1 MSSRVIKPVSTKTN
15 KNQKESIN
23 KIATMVDLLNLN
35 GIMIKHKSQEVYLKK
50 NYQKEKSNSRYILN
64 EKNKQ
69 TSQQDFSQKNQKTK
83 NTLSPKFMSPYNQ
96 KTKVVPNKKIIH
108 NKKASLEKIMSDNDS
123 CQEIESDEDDQ
134 KFNEFSSSDSEVI
147 DERDFEIGYV
157 NEEYYNKLHL
167 TKFPTLSSN
176 PFIENNKNKNEENNN
191 SKNNDENTKINLT
204 NNSNNNDNK
213 NINININKNNNTN
226 NNNNI
231 NVNNVNNDKTKEN
244 NDNKN
249 NNNKNDNNNN
259 INNNDIYRN
268 LLLNAKK
275 GDRELFI
282 SFLDKVLSL
291 PNKSG
296 NINYIDENGYSAI
309 HYACLEGN
317 LKIAEILIK
326 TNCDCNIR
334 TFEKKTPLHFA
345 AIQGYFD
352 ISKLLIENGA
362 ILNTND
368 NEKNTPLHYCSM
380 KGHLELLKYFLGK
393 FPQADTENIYG
404 KTPLDVAKTE
414 EIKNI
419 LNEYLNKK
427 ENAYHKIKIHNTTDS
442 TMKNLIQKIS
452 QKNNSRAQKV
462 FVQTTQN
469 NININIQANI
479 HNNNTISNTSTN
491 INSNDSIKK
500 TSNKTQLKKTT
511 NINNNTSLS
520 THSTN
525 KLLRQIAINSN
536 GMRLSNP
543 QNISKKNSIS
553 NFSLHTQFSN
563 RKESKSKGNTIDK
576 SNVSSKL
583 NNNTNKLNKLSNNNS
598 KTTTPIN
605 NLHKTKTLQKFTL
618 SNPLTKSQ
626 KITKPITSKKLGIT
640 TQEEKPSLTNNS
652 INITS
657 TSLDVSLSRLNKTEG
672 NIKNSKIQINTENN
686 NFHHQISL
694 NSIEEERITPS
705 SFVCVGMLG
714 RGSFGEVYLVQKINS
729 GILYAMKVLS
739 KDRIM
744 GQNLLKYAMAE
755 RNVLSLSNHPF
766 IVKLN
771 FAFQTSSKLFLI
783 LDYCQGGDLSKHL
796 YYEKRFKEQRAKF
809 YLCEVL
815 LALEDLHKRD
825 IIFRDLKPDNVV
837 LDEKGHIKLTD
848 FGLSKE
854 GVFDSQ
860 SAKSF
865 CGSIAYLAPEM
876 LKKQGHGKAVD
887 WYLLGVLFYEML
899 VGIPPFFTE
908 HKEEIFHN
916 IEYGQLNI
924 PKFISKDASD
934 LLNALLQ
941 RDPNKRLG
949 SGIRDA
955 LEIREN
961 KYFKDV
967 VWSDVYE
974 KKIKPPKMKNY
985 KKVVKMYNRPRL
997 FANDDNDCIDV
1008 SNAGKTNMLSG
1019 WSFINNDEL

>member
-1 MSSRVIKPVSTKTN
+1 MSSRVIKPVSTKTI

-35 GIMIKHKSQEVYLKK
+35 GIMIKHRSQEIYLNK
-50 NYQKEKSNSRYILN
+50 NSQNDKSNNSYLLTEN
-64 EKNKQ
+64 NKQ
-69 TSQQDFSQKNQKTK
+69 TSQQEFSQKNQKNK
-83 NTLSPKFMSPYNQ
+83 NALSPRFMSPYNQ
-96 KTKVVPNKKIIH
+96 KAKIISNEKKKTIH

-123 CQEIESDEDDQ
+123 CQEIESDEDDN
-134 KFNEFSSSDSEVI
+134 KLNEFKSESSSDSEII

-157 NEEYYNKLHL
+157 NEDYYNKIKQ

-176 PFIENNKNKNEENNN
+176 PFMENDNNKKE
-191 SKNNDENTKINLT
+191 D
-204 NNSNNNDNK
+204 D
-213 NINININKNNNTN
+213 N

-231 NVNNVNNDKTKEN
+231 NENNKTINTNNSVSYINVNC
-244 NDNKN
+244 NKN
-249 NNNKNDNNNN
+249 NNNINKDNINN
-259 INNNDIYRN
+259 INNHNIDIYRN

-291 PNKSG
+291 PNKGG
-296 NINYIDENGYSAI
+296 NINYIDENGNAAI
-309 HYACLEGN
+309 HYACAEGN

-334 TFEKKTPLHFA
+334 TNEKKTPLHFA
-345 AIQGYFD
+345 AIHGYFD

-362 ILNTND
+362 ILNSYD

-380 KGHLELLKYFLGK
+380 NGHLELLKYFLGK
-393 FPQADTENIYG
+393 FPHADIENIYG
-404 KTPLDVAKTE
+404 KTPLDVAKTD
-414 EIKNI
+414 EIKQL
-419 LNEYLNKK
+419 LNEYVNKK
-427 ENAYHKIKIHNTTDS
+427 ENAYHKIKIHNTTDT

-452 QKNNSRAQKV
+452 HKNNSRTQKV

-469 NININIQANI
+469 NININIQTNI
-479 HNNNTISNTSTN
+479 NNNNNTISNTSSNLNT
-491 INSNDSIKK
+491 NDSIRK
-500 TSNKTQLKKTT
+500 SANKTQLKKTT
-511 NINNNTSLS
+511 TINNNNSLS

-525 KLLRQIAINSN
+525 KLLRQITINSN

-553 NFSLHTQFSN
+553 NFTLHTQFSN
-563 RKESKSKGNTIDK
+563 RKVQQTKGNTIDK
-576 SNVSSKL
+576 SNVSSKTNSNNTINL
-583 NNNTNKLNKLSNNNS
+583 NNTNNS
-598 KTTTPIN
+598 KITTPIN

-618 SNPLTKSQ
+618 ANPLTKSQ
-626 KITKPITSKKLGIT
+626 KITKPITSKKLAIT

-652 INITS
+652 INMTS
-657 TSLDVSLSRLNKTEG
+657 TSLDASLSRLNKTEG
-672 NIKNSKIQINTENN
+672 NIKRSKITENN
-686 NFHHQISL
+686 NIHHQISL

-705 SFVCVGMLG
+705 SFVCLAMLG

-729 GILYAMKVLS
+729 GIFYAMKVLS

-783 LDYCQGGDLSKHL
+783 LDYCPGGDLSKHL

-809 YLCEVL
+809 YICEVL

-837 LDEKGHIKLTD
+837 LDSDGHCKLTD

-916 IEYGQLNI
+916 IEYGQLQI
-924 PKFISKDASD
+924 PKFVSKDVSE
-934 LLNALLQ
+934 LLKALLQ

-955 LEIREN
+955 MEIREH

-967 VWSDVYE
+967 NWNDVYL
-974 KKIKPPKMKNY
+974 KKIKPPVMKNY

-997 FANDDNDCIDV
+997 FATDDNDCDV
-1008 SNAGKTNMLSG
+1008 SDVGKTNMLSG

>member
-1 MSSRVIKPVSTKTN
+1 MSSRVIKPVSTKTI

-35 GIMIKHKSQEVYLKK
+35 GIMIKHRSQEIYLNK
-50 NYQKEKSNSRYILN
+50 NSQNDKSNNSYLLTEN
-64 EKNKQ
+64 NKQ
-69 TSQQDFSQKNQKTK
+69 TSQQEFSQKNQKNK
-83 NTLSPKFMSPYNQ
+83 NALSPRFMSPYNQ
-96 KTKVVPNKKIIH
+96 KAKIISKEKKKIIH

-123 CQEIESDEDDQ
+123 CQEIESDEEEN
-134 KFNEFSSSDSEVI
+134 KFNDNNSSESEVI
-147 DERDFEIGYV
+147 DERDFEIGYI
-157 NEEYYNKLHL
+157 NEEYYNKLHQ

-176 PFIENNKNKNEENNN
+176 PFIEDNKSKNEENNN
-191 SKNNDENTKINLT
+191 HY
-204 NNSNNNDNK
+204 NNNDINDKNKSNQNNIINNNNNNIK
-213 NINININKNNNTN
+213 NINN

-231 NVNNVNNDKTKEN
+231 NVNANNINVNNNNVNNIKEN
-244 NDNKN
+244 NDKN
-249 NNNKNDNNNN
+249 ININNKN
-259 INNNDIYRN
+259 NNNDIYRN

-282 SFLDKVLSL
+282 SFLDKILSL

-296 NINYIDENGYSAI
+296 NINYTDENGYSAI

-326 TNCDCNIR
+326 SNCDCNIR
-334 TFEKKTPLHFA
+334 THDKKTPLHFA
-345 AIQGYFD
+345 SIQGYFD

-362 ILNTND
+362 ILNSND

-404 KTPLDVAKTE
+404 KTPLDIAKTE

-469 NININIQANI
+469 NININIQTNI
-479 HNNNTISNTSTN
+479 NNNNTISNTSTN
-491 INSNDSIKK
+491 TNLTSNDSIRKNL
-500 TSNKTQLKKTT
+500 NKTQLKKSS
-511 NINNNTSLS
+511 NLNNNTSLS
-520 THSTN
+520 SHTTN
-525 KLLRQIAINSN
+525 KLLRQITINSN
-536 GMRLSNP
+536 GMRLTNP

-553 NFSLHTQFSN
+553 NFTLHTQFSN
-563 RKESKSKGNTIDK
+563 RKVSKSKGNTIDK
-576 SNVSSKL
+576 SNVSLKT
-583 NNNTNKLNKLSNNNS
+583 NNNTNKVKINLND

-626 KITKPITSKKLGIT
+626 KITKPNTSKKLSIK
-640 TQEEKPSLTNNS
+640 TQEEKPSLINNS

-657 TSLDVSLSRLNKTEG
+657 TSLDISLSRLNKTEG
-672 NIKNSKIQINTENN
+672 NIKNTKNQNIENN
-686 NFHHQISL
+686 NFHQISL

-705 SFVCVGMLG
+705 SFVCLGMLG
-714 RGSFGEVYLVQKINS
+714 KGSFGEVYLVQKINS

-755 RNVLSLSNHPF
+755 RNVLSLSNNPF

-783 LDYCQGGDLSKHL
+783 LDYCPGGDLSKHL

-809 YLCEVL
+809 YICEVL

-837 LDEKGHIKLTD
+837 LDENGHCKLTD

-916 IEYGQLNI
+916 IEYAQLQI
-924 PKFISKDASD
+924 PKFISKGASD
-934 LLNALLQ
+934 LLKALLQ

-949 SGIRDA
+949 SSIRDA
-955 LEIREN
+955 LEIKEN

-967 VWSDVYE
+967 VWNDVYE

-985 KKVVKMYNRPRL
+985 KKTVKMYNRPRL
-997 FANDDNDCIDV
+997 FANDDNDTGDV
-1008 SNAGKTNMLSG
+1008 SDIGKLNMLSG
-1019 WSFINNDEL
+1019 WSFINNEEL